1 MRRRSFNIALLML
14 CSASLFGNGVQI
26 FCANA
31 NAQSEGGGTLANPL
45 QAQSLER
52 LSATRDRPLF
62 SPTRRPVPPPPPP
75 VVRAPEVIPP
85 PPPPNVT
92 VVGIVLGSDEARAII
107 RSGMGRKFER
117 VTIGDDIG
125 GWKVSQIE
133 GRRLVLSLGER
144 LATFT
149 LFSDERGKQSPDGS
163 DSPAS
168 KFQDAPQ
175 QDRTQQLTPQPSE
188 SQTASPRKRRKPRE

>member
-1 MRRRSFNIALLML
+1 MKHPLSNVALLLL
-14 CSASLFGNGVQI
+14 CSASLFGDGAKI

-75 VVRAPEVIPP
+75 VARVPEVVPP

-92 VVGIVLGSDEARAII
+92 VVGIVLDGDGARAIV
-107 RSGMGRKFER
+107 RSGMGKKFER

-163 DSPAS
+163 DSPS

-175 QDRTQQLTPQPSE
+175 QDRAQQMTPQPSE
-188 SQTASPRKRRKPRE
+188 SQAASPRKRRKPRE

>member
-1 MRRRSFNIALLML
+1 MKYPLSNVALLVL
-14 CSASLFGNGVQI
+14 CSASLFGICAQV
-26 FCANA
+26 FCA

-45 QAQSLER
+45 QAQSLDR

-75 VVRAPEVIPP
+75 VARVPEVIPP

-92 VVGIVLGSDEARAII
+92 VVGIVLDGDGARAIV
-107 RSGMGRKFER
+107 RSGMGTKFER
-117 VTIGDDIG
+117 VQIGDDIG

-149 LFSDERGKQSPDGS
+149 LFSDERGKRSPDGS
-163 DSPAS
+163 DSPVAS

-175 QDRTQQLTPQPSE
+175 QDRAQQMTPQPSE
-188 SQTASPRKRRKPRE
+188 SQAASPRKRRKPRE